1 MIDWKWEYME
11 QVFGRLAET
20 IDIFFARFDIERFQ
34 GKDVQDELEAVE
46 SLSNNWQQQKKQKI
60 KKAKNKKQLATD
72 SPVPHGATRTAAWP
86 ED

>member
-20 IDIFFARFDIERFQ
+20 VDIFFARFDIERFQ

-46 SLSNNWQQQKKQKI
+46 SLSNNWQQ
-60 KKAKNKKQLATD
+60 KNKKKKTKNKKSRKQKTIGD
-72 SPVPHGATRTAAWP
+72 
-86 ED
+86 